1 MAGRLPCRH
10 GAAMKTPLTR
20 NLGPALITGSSRGIG
35 YYLARE
41 FARHGHPLV
50 LVAPKADELDTVATN
65 LRREFEIE
73 VRTIDADL
81 THADACGK
89 VSTELGTAGIAI
101 EYLVNN
107 AGFGERGH
115 FWEISHAKHI
125 AMIRLNIEAV
135 VRLTHLFL
143 PAMLARGRGRI
154 LNTASIAG
162 FEPGPNLAVYHAT
175 KAFVLSL
182 SESLA
187 TELKDTGVTV
197 TALCP
202 GATDTDFFEKAHMV
216 DTNAFQNQPVMAP
229 QQVAEAGYAALMKGE
244 RTVVPGGM
252 NKAIIA
258 ARRLLPES
266 TQAKKNEKLYEE
278 TRPAERKRE
287 RGEIENAEALRQ
299 L

>member
-1 MAGRLPCRH
+1 MTT
-10 GAAMKTPLTR
+10 TPLPT
-20 NLGPALITGSSRGIG
+20 LGHALVTGSSSGIG
-35 YYLARE
+35 YHLARE

-50 LVAPKADELDTVATN
+50 LVAPNADELETIAGN
-65 LRREFEIE
+65 LRKEFEVE
-73 VRTIDADL
+73 VRALDADL
-81 THADACGK
+81 TQPEAPERISA
-89 VSTELGTAGIAI
+89 ELHNAGVMI
-101 EYLVNN
+101 EYLANN
-107 AGFGERGH
+107 AGFGERGR
-115 FWEISHAKHI
+115 FWENAPEKHI

-143 PAMLARGRGRI
+143 PAMIAMRRGRI
-154 LNTASIAG
+154 LNTASVAG
-162 FEPGPNLAVYHAT
+162 LEPGPNLAVYHAT

-229 QQVAEAGYAALMKGE
+229 QQVAEAGYAALLKGE
-244 RTVVPGGM
+244 RVIIPGGM

-266 TQAKKNEKLYEE
+266 AQAKKNEKLYEE

-287 RGEIENAEALRQ
+287 RGEIEEAETLRQ